1 MKVKYS
7 GDSSR
12 NAFLKTLDFNN
23 PISDRF
29 FPLKWR
35 TWWKLENSE
44 IKSTSRSAG
53 ASCSQTKQ
61 SVHLKKCLISTITR
75 DRVFG
80 GASRCVYEI
89 NDSGDSTTRFRTLNL
104 QGSSFFNSEELSM
117 ATGSSFTRISGLLA
131 VIHRFDTFCSV

>member
-1 MKVKYS
+1 M
-7 GDSSR
+7 
-12 NAFLKTLDFNN
+12 T
-23 PISDRF
+23 
-29 FPLKWR
+29 
-35 TWWKLENSE
+35 
-44 IKSTSRSAG
+44 
-53 ASCSQTKQ
+53 
-61 SVHLKKCLISTITR
+61 

-131 VIHRFDTFCSV
+131 VIHRFDTFLQRLDQFTPICARIFSY